1 MISSEIKNIVEAL
14 IFASEDEIT
23 TRQIKEIAD
32 SSGVRISVND
42 IEASINSLNEDYRT
56 FNKSFEI
63 IKIAGGYSFST
74 KKEYGRFVG
83 KLFEEKQKKKLS
95 QSALET
101 LSIIAYKQPITR
113 NEIEFVRGVNVDY
126 IVNSLLERDLIKIHG
141 RSDSPGRPILYA
153 TTNTF
158 LKVLGLN
165 SLGDL
170 PKLKEINDIL
180 KNEEIEGITEAD
192 IELFNSVNNFESID
206 IKNTGQLELISSE
219 DSDLNNESDKEITV
233 NTEIQETESGVE
245 KTDDEISA
253 EDNSGSVTAIDFE
266 ETNKISDPSEEMTD
280 EAEVN
285 NGSQFPVTDY
295 DNSSKDRNK
304 NSNDFLTKEGE
315 EDSM

>member
-165 SLGDL
+165 SLEDL

-192 IELFNSVNNFESID
+192 IELFNSVNNFESSDNKI
-206 IKNTGQLELISSE
+206 TGQLELISSKDTDTNNE
-219 DSDLNNESDKEITV
+219 KDPQVSESSETRDSDSDITGSEENEISISESNEMNENKTEEKDKILISSEEKSDEPEV
-233 NTEIQETESGVE
+233 NT
-245 KTDDEISA
+245 
-253 EDNSGSVTAIDFE
+253 GSD
-266 ETNKISDPSEEMTD
+266 
-280 EAEVN
+280 
-285 NGSQFPVTDY
+285 FPVTDY
-295 DNSSKDRNK
+295 DTENNELIKK
-304 NSNDFLTKEGE
+304 GNDYLTREGE

>member
-23 TRQIKEIAD
+23 TRQIKDIAD

-165 SLGDL
+165 SLEDL
-170 PKLKEINDIL
+170 PKLKEINEIL

-192 IELFNSVNNFESID
+192 IELFNSVNNFESSDSKI
-206 IKNTGQLELISSE
+206 TGQLELISSKDTDTNNDKDPQVSE
-219 DSDLNNESDKEITV
+219 SSEARESDSDIRGSEENENSITESNERNEDKTEEKDKILTSSEEKSDEPEV
-233 NTEIQETESGVE
+233 NT
-245 KTDDEISA
+245 
-253 EDNSGSVTAIDFE
+253 GSE
-266 ETNKISDPSEEMTD
+266 
-280 EAEVN
+280 
-285 NGSQFPVTDY
+285 FPVTDY
-295 DNSSKDRNK
+295 DAENNELNK
-304 NSNDFLTKEGE
+304 NGKDYLTREGE